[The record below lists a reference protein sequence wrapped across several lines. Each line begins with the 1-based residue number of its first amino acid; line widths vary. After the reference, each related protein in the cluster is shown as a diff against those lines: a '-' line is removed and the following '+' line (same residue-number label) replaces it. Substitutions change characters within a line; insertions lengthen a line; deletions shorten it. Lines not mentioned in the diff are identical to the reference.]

1 MPYDTPH
8 FPFGVPPSLPAFSAL
23 SVRKRVLQTVG
34 YLAIRLVRALLL
46 PFGLE
51 RASAFMG
58 WCWQVIAPR
67 TKRHPRALSQLE
79 AAMPELNSEQ
89 RQTIARAMWN
99 NLGRTFAEGLLL
111 DRLQAEPQRISVE
124 DETIVDRIWGQ
135 DDPER
140 GAILASM
147 HSANWEV
154 FGVPIAER
162 GYHVAGLYQA
172 VQNPLIENYLL
183 GQRQQL
189 FRAGMISKG
198 SHAMKRI
205 VRLLRSGDA
214 VAMLV
219 DQRQAGR
226 GVAVPFFG
234 HDAPSTPLPATL
246 ALRTGARLVLG
257 RCKRVGPVRFSIE
270 LKELDVA
277 ATGDHE
283 ADVARITSA
292 IHAQFEAWIRER
304 PHEWMWAHRRW
315 SREVLR
321 PKRG

>member
-8 FPFGVPPSLPAFSAL
+8 FPSGVPPSLPAL
-23 SVRKRVLQTVG
+23 SVLAVRKRVSQTIG
-34 YLAIRLVRALLL
+34 YLAIRMVRALLL
-46 PFGLE
+46 PLGLE

-58 WCWQVIAPR
+58 WCWQAIAPR
-67 TKRHPRALSQLE
+67 TKRHPRALLQLE
-79 AAMPELNSEQ
+79 AAMPELSSDQ

-124 DETIVDRIWGQ
+124 DETIVDRVWGP
-135 DDPER
+135 DDPGR

-147 HSANWEV
+147 HSGNWEV
-154 FGVPIAER
+154 FGVPIAAR

-183 GQRQQL
+183 SQRQQL
-189 FRAGMISKG
+189 FSAGMISKG

-214 VAMLV
+214 VAMLA

-234 HDAPSTPLPATL
+234 HTRHRHPCPQRSP
-246 ALRTGARLVLG
+246 
-257 RCKRVGPVRFSIE
+257 CGPVRDSS
-270 LKELDVA
+270 
-277 ATGDHE
+277 
-283 ADVARITSA
+283 SA
-292 IHAQFEAWIRER
+292 GASASGRFAF
-304 PHEWMWAHRRW
+304 P
-315 SREVLR
+315 SN
-321 PKRG
+321 